1 MGGVIIIIAGQNYIR
16 DNFRKCPLGSSS
28 GKALSS
34 KTLQSKDKQYITSG
48 GGLSLLNGPVTLLP

>member
-16 DNFRKCPLGSSS
+16 VNFRKCPLGSSS

-34 KTLQSKDKQYITSG
+34 KTMQSKD
-48 GGLSLLNGPVTLLP
+48 